1 VLAEDKL
8 FATLDPTTRRVK
20 LPGGRDVLF
29 TDTVGFINKLPT
41 FLIAA
46 FRATLEEINA
56 ASLLVHVVDARDG
69 TREHSSTVENVLEE
83 LGADDKPVITV
94 LNKADLVD
102 VYDAQ
107 ARSDFARSLDLP
119 ADFIP
124 ISGLTGDGLEAL
136 LARIEQELEDLE
148 DFLTVTGTFPYDRS
162 ELVDLFHRLGRVEGV
177 SYDERGATVAGVL
190 PSRSMDRFSPYLA
203 IAGSTPARQS
213 AARSAEIAS
222 SDSAA

>member
-1 VLAEDKL
+1 
-8 FATLDPTTRRVK
+8 
-20 LPGGRDVLF
+20 VLF

-69 TREHSSTVENVLEE
+69 TREHSTTVENVLEE
-83 LGADDKPVITV
+83 LGADDRPVITV
-94 LNKADLVD
+94 LSKADLVD
-102 VYDAQ
+102 VHDAQ
-107 ARSDFARSLDLP
+107 AMSDFARALDLP
-119 ADFIP
+119 PDFIP

-136 LARIEQELEDLE
+136 LARIEQVLENLE

-190 PSRSMDRFSPYLA
+190 PSRAMDRFSPYLA
-203 IAGSTPARQS
+203 IAGSPPVRRS
-213 AARSAEIAS
+213 PARSAEIAS